1 MAAITEKKDLKVHG
15 MTCQNCV
22 SHVTK
27 AIQTIEGVKKVS
39 VDLKAGKATVE
50 YDATK
55 ATPLKMAAAVQKAG
69 YTLEF

>member
-1 MAAITEKKDLKVHG
+1 MAVITEKRDLNVHG
-15 MTCQNCV
+15 MTCGNCV

-27 AIQTIEGVKKVS
+27 AIQSIEGVRKVR
-39 VDLKAGKATVE
+39 VDLKLGKATVE